1 MPVHSPKT
9 KRECTGIF
17 MLSLIYNGIFSLREL
32 FLCRTGSSAILLKPS
47 GFLQQQF
54 AWWMFPPFQHLRNEA
69 PRRITAIARMVI
81 SHFSGHIKAT
91 IMPAAKATATVPFD
105 LFLLPIIGHLI
116 SDIIIRRLRL
126 NVNFIRLRCIK
137 AKEKHRKNLR
147 RPLQKGSPAFPGA
160 DFKIFVAED

>member
-32 FLCRTGSSAILLKPS
+32 FLCRTGPSAILLKPS

-69 PRRITAIARMVI
+69 PRRITAIARMVM

-126 NVNFIRLRCIK
+126 NVNSIRLRCIK
-137 AKEKHRKNLR
+137 AKKHRKSLR
-147 RPLQKGSPAFPGA
+147 RSCKGIAGF
-160 DFKIFVAED
+160 FRCRF

>member
-1 MPVHSPKT
+1 
-9 KRECTGIF
+9 
-17 MLSLIYNGIFSLREL
+17 
-32 FLCRTGSSAILLKPS
+32 
-47 GFLQQQF
+47 
-54 AWWMFPPFQHLRNEA
+54 MFPPFQHLRNEA

-116 SDIIIRRLRL
+116 SDIIIRNIWL

-137 AKEKHRKNLR
+137 AKKNTGKACDVHA
-147 RPLQKGSPAFPGA
+147 KGSPAFSGA
-160 DFKIFVAED
+160 DFIFLFTGD